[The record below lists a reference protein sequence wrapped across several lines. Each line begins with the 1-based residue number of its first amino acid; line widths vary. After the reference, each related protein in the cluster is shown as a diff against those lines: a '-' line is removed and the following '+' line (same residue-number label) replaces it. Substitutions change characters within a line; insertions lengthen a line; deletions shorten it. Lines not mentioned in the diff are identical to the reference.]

1 VTLLGTAAAAPTKER
16 GLPAIALERE
26 GDVLLFDCGEGT
38 QRQMVMAKPTI
49 SNPRYVFIT
58 HLHGDHLLGL
68 LGLVQ
73 SLALQNREDP
83 LDVFGPR
90 GLRQIVEFNIA
101 ALNVFVPYKITFH
114 TVVEGTVLKTKE
126 FTVSA
131 GRTLHSRDSYA
142 YRLDESTRPG
152 RFFPEK
158 AEALGVQRGPLWG
171 KLQKGR
177 SIVLADKKVKA
188 SQVTGPRRRGRSFG
202 YSGDARPTKEL
213 VRFFRRVDLL
223 VFDGTYSD
231 EYAEKAKEYL
241 HSTVSEAASL
251 ASKARVGRLVLTHVS
266 ARINDSSLLLAQA
279 SKNFTNVEV
288 GEDFASYELALPE

>member
-1 VTLLGTAAAAPTKER
+1 LGTAAAAPTKDR

-38 QRQMVMAKPTI
+38 QRQMVMAKPAI

-68 LGLVQ
+68 LGLIQ
-73 SLALQNREDP
+73 SLALQNRGDP

-114 TVVEGTVLKTKE
+114 TVVEGTVLKTRG

-131 GRTLHSRDSYA
+131 GRTLHTRDSYA

-177 SIVLADKKVKA
+177 SVVVAGRKVRT

-202 YSGDARPTKEL
+202 YSGDARPTKGL
-213 VRFFRRVDLL
+213 VRFFRSVDLL

-231 EYAEKAKEYL
+231 EYAGKAEEYL

-251 ASKARVGRLVLTHVS
+251 AAKAKVGRLVLTHVS